1 MNRVA
6 CPYCREPVVEV
17 RLSESEVSRLEKLL
31 SDGSTGMARA
41 ELCALGLREA
51 SATAWIEHFE
61 SCVGSWPVGSED
73 REVLGVIDKA
83 FGGTERPTHFTDFEH
98 CRECAEHDATLLARP
113 REQLRR
119 RDLGTPGWDPVTFT
133 SAQGIAYLMPSLA
146 RFALARGG
154 SEHGWY
160 GDQLA
165 WHLSYHGRANR
176 LYEACSSEQRAAV
189 LSLLEHMVTSRS
201 ETITSNCCERE
212 YREALE
218 VWRSET

>member
-1 MNRVA
+1 
-6 CPYCREPVVEV
+6 
-17 RLSESEVSRLEKLL
+17 
-31 SDGSTGMARA
+31 
-41 ELCALGLREA
+41 
-51 SATAWIEHFE
+51 
-61 SCVGSWPVGSED
+61 
-73 REVLGVIDKA
+73 
-83 FGGTERPTHFTDFEH
+83 
-98 CRECAEHDATLLARP
+98 
-113 REQLRR
+113 
-119 RDLGTPGWDPVTFT
+119 
-133 SAQGIAYLMPSLA
+133 MPSLA